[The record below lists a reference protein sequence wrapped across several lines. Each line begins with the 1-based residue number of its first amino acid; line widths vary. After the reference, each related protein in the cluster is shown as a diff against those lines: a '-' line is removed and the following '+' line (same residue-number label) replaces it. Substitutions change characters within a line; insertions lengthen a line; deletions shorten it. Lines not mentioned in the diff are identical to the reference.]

1 VVGAAFGEFEA
12 VDAAAGTVASRL
24 TANMQAGHLSH
35 TAAPPDIIGRARIRF
50 RGRAGQGT
58 DVPVGRTVLE
68 SKVARFI

>member
-1 VVGAAFGEFEA
+1 
-12 VDAAAGTVASRL
+12 
-24 TANMQAGHLSH
+24 MQAGHLSH